1 MKAVRWLL
9 LGWLSVLQLAALA
22 ADPNPY
28 ISLHRRK
35 LTRLEPSRT
44 ATADTQRA
52 RILFDLTRLYIDKAD
67 SYAGADGSFD
77 SARYFN
83 QAHLLL
89 AHRMQWSLEEA
100 EALTF
105 RAKIAHMQNDF
116 DQSYQSAL
124 RALSLFSRYPPSQCR
139 NLYECLHRMGR
150 IHFKTLEEYPAALA
164 YFQRALRVTADTQQR
179 AFMLRQIGTCYGKM
193 NRNQEA
199 KRHYEQSLALSRSPY
214 DQAMCLN
221 FLGELA
227 RITGDTTEAIGLFN
241 EALKT
246 DNHVM
251 VQSAALNYLAD
262 TYWQLRRPAE
272 ARRYAALALEP
283 ARRETNNLAD
293 RAEAYRLLFLTNKAF
308 GRAPEA
314 LRFHE
319 LYLATRDSL
328 PNREGLKNYYRLEI
342 SQQQQDQ
349 REKEE
354 ALQREI
360 RVQRQ
365 TRNLMLSIAGLFF
378 LLVLS
383 LWWWNRSQKR
393 KNLKIERQAAEI
405 SEQNRTILEVQR
417 QLSKANIQLRV
428 SNQALEGKVT
438 EQTAELLRTTEELLR
453 KNAEIEE
460 ALFKGQTLE
469 RQRVASELHDNLGG
483 LLSAARMS
491 IKVLNPSQLT
501 PREQQVYQ
509 NALELI
515 SDAYQEVRLIS
526 HNLLPEELEKTG
538 LAESLQRLVEK
549 LNLNHYVRFH
559 LDDSGLTERLGRQT
573 EFHLYNICLELTN
586 NILKHSG
593 ATEARLRFSRQD
605 NRLVLT
611 VSDNGRGIQPGEN
624 TGGIGLKNIRTR
636 VESIG
641 GTLRIDSTPGG
652 GTTFVISLSP
662 ETKGVLGKKNEVGLS

>member
-1 MKAVRWLL
+1 MNAARRLL
-9 LGWLSVLQLAALA
+9 LGWLSVLLLPALA
-22 ADPNPY
+22 ADPDPP
-28 ISLHRRK
+28 ITLHRRQ
-35 LTRLEPSRT
+35 LARLEPVRT
-44 ATADTQRA
+44 AAADTQRA
-52 RILFDLTRLYIDKAD
+52 RVLFELTRLYIDKAD

-83 QAHLLL
+83 QSHLSL
-89 AHRMQWSLEEA
+89 AHRMQWPLEEA

-124 RALSLFSRYPPSQCR
+124 RALSLFSHYPPSQCR

-150 IHFKTLEEYPAALA
+150 IHFKTLEEYPAAIA
-164 YFQRALRVTADTQQR
+164 YFQRALRVTNDAQQR
-179 AFMLRQIGTCYGKM
+179 AFMLRQIGTCYGKL
-193 NRNQEA
+193 NQNAEA
-199 KRHYEQSLALSRSPY
+199 KRYYERSLALSRNPY

-227 RITGDTTEAIGLFN
+227 LVTGDTTEAIGLFN
-241 EALKT
+241 QALKT

-251 VQSAALNYLAD
+251 VQSAALNYLAG
-262 TYWQLRRPAE
+262 TYWHLGRPAD
-272 ARRYAALALEP
+272 AMRYAALALEP

-293 RAEAYRLLFLTNKAF
+293 RAEAYRLLYLTNKQF
-308 GRAPEA
+308 GRSAEA

-319 LYLATRDSL
+319 LFLSTRDSL
-328 PNREGLKNYYRLEI
+328 PNRDGLKNYYRLQI

-365 TRNLMLSIAGLFF
+365 TRNLMLAIAGLFF

-383 LWWWNRSQKR
+383 LWWINRLQKR
-393 KNLKIERQAAEI
+393 KNRQIEQQAAEI
-405 SEQNRTILEVQR
+405 SERNRTILEVQR
-417 QLSKANIQLRV
+417 QLSKSNIQLRV
-428 SNQALEGKVT
+428 TNQALEGRVN
-438 EQTAELLRTTEELLR
+438 EQTAELLRANTKLLR
-453 KNAEIEE
+453 KNEEVEE
-460 ALFKGQTLE
+460 ALVKGQTLE

-483 LLSAARMS
+483 LLAAARMS

-501 PREQQVYQ
+501 PREQQIYQ

-515 SDAYQEVRLIS
+515 SEAYREVRLIS

-538 LAESLQRLVEK
+538 LAESLRRLVEK
-549 LNLNHYVRFH
+549 LNHNHHVRFH
-559 LDDSGLTERLGRQT
+559 LDDAGLAERLGKQT
-573 EFHLYNICLELTN
+573 EFHLYNVCLELTN
-586 NILKHSG
+586 NILKHAG
-593 ATEARLRFSRQD
+593 ATEAHLRFERNENQV
-605 NRLVLT
+605 VLT
-611 VSDNGRGIQPGEN
+611 VSDNGRGLQAGE
-624 TGGIGLKNIRTR
+624 GADGMGLKNIRTR

-641 GTLRIDSTPGG
+641 GTLRIDSRPSG
-652 GTTFVISLSP
+652 GTTFLITLTP
-662 ETKGVLGKKNEVGLS
+662 EAKGVPGKKNEVGLS

>member
-1 MKAVRWLL
+1 MNVVRRLL
-9 LGWLSVLQLAALA
+9 PGWLSVLFFPALA
-22 ADPNPY
+22 ADPDPH
-28 ISLHRRK
+28 ITLHRRQ
-35 LTRLEPSRT
+35 LARLESVYS
-44 ATADTQRA
+44 AAADTQRA
-52 RILFDLTRLYIDKAD
+52 GMLYELTRLYIDKAD

-83 QAHLLL
+83 QKHLTL
-89 AHRMQWSLEEA
+89 AHRMQWPLEEA

-124 RALSLFSRYPPSQCR
+124 RALSLFNRYPPGQCR

-150 IHFKTLEEYPAALA
+150 IHFKTLEEYPAAIT
-164 YFQRALRVTADTQQR
+164 YFQRALRVTSDVQQR
-179 AFMLRQIGTCYGKM
+179 AFMLRQIGTCYGKL
-193 NRNQEA
+193 NRNAEA
-199 KRHYEQSLALSRSPY
+199 KRYYERSLALSRSPY
-214 DQAMCLN
+214 DRAMCLN

-241 EALKT
+241 QALKT

-272 ARRYAALALEP
+272 ARRYAAMALEP

-293 RAEAYRLLFLTNKAF
+293 RAEAYRLLYLTNKQFRESA
-308 GRAPEA
+308 EA

-328 PNREGLKNYYRLEI
+328 PSRDGLKNYYRLQI
-342 SQQQQDQ
+342 GQQQEDQ

-365 TRNLMLSIAGLFF
+365 TRNFMLAIAALFF

-383 LWWWNRSQKR
+383 LWWINRLQKR
-393 KNLKIERQAAEI
+393 KNQQIERQAAEI
-405 SEQNRTILEVQR
+405 SEQNAKILEAQQ
-417 QLSKANIQLRV
+417 QLNRANIQLRV
-428 SNQALEGKVT
+428 SNQALEGKVN
-438 EQTAELLRTTEELLR
+438 EQTAELLRANTELLR
-453 KNAEIEE
+453 KNEEVEE
-460 ALFKGQTLE
+460 ALVKGQTQE

-483 LLSAARMS
+483 LLAAARMS

-501 PREQQVYQ
+501 PREQQIYQ

-538 LAESLQRLVEK
+538 LAESLRRVIEK

-559 LDDSGLTERLGRQT
+559 LDDSGLTERLGKQT
-573 EFHLYNICLELTN
+573 EFHLYNVCLELTN

-593 ATEARLRFSRQD
+593 ATEAHLRFTRQGD
-605 NRLVLT
+605 QIQLM
-611 VSDNGRGIQPGEN
+611 VSDNGRGLQTGE
-624 TGGIGLKNIRTR
+624 TVDGIGLKNIRTR

-641 GTLRIDSTPGG
+641 GDLRIDSAPGG
-652 GTTFVISLSP
+652 GTSFVITLAAEAKGIP
-662 ETKGVLGKKNEVGLS
+662 EAKNEVGLT

>member
-1 MKAVRWLL
+1 MNAACRLL
-9 LGWLSVLQLAALA
+9 LGWLSVLHVAALA
-22 ADPNPY
+22 ADPDPT
-28 ISLHRRK
+28 ITLHRHQ
-35 LTRLEPSRT
+35 LARLEAAHT
-44 ATADTQRA
+44 ARADTQRA
-52 RILFDLTRLYIDKAD
+52 RVLFELTRLYIDKAD

-83 QAHLLL
+83 QSHLSL
-89 AHRMQWSLEEA
+89 AHRMQWPLEEA

-124 RALSLFSRYPPSQCR
+124 RALSLFSHYPPSQCR

-150 IHFKTLEEYPAALA
+150 IHFKTLEEYPAAIT
-164 YFQRALRVTADTQQR
+164 YFQRALRVTTDPQQR
-179 AFMLRQIGTCYGKM
+179 AFMLRQIGTCYGKLD
-193 NRNQEA
+193 RNDDA
-199 KRHYEQSLALSRSPY
+199 KRYYEQSLAQSRSPY

-227 RITGDTTEAIGLFN
+227 LITGDTTEAIGLFN
-241 EALKT
+241 QALKT

-251 VQSAALNYLAD
+251 VQSAALNYLAG
-262 TYWQLRRPAE
+262 TYWQMHRPAE
-272 ARRYAALALEP
+272 ARRFAAQALEP

-293 RAEAYRLLFLTNKAF
+293 RAEAYRLLYLSNKQF
-308 GRAPEA
+308 GNAAQA

-328 PNREGLKNYYRLEI
+328 PNRDGLKNYYRLQI
-342 SQQQQDQ
+342 SQQQEDQ

-360 RVQRQ
+360 RTQRQ
-365 TRNLMLSIAGLFF
+365 TRNLMLAIAGLFF

-383 LWWWNRSQKR
+383 LWWINRLQKR
-393 KNLKIERQAAEI
+393 KNRQIEQQAEAI
-405 SEQNRTILEVQR
+405 RAQNRTIMDVQR

-428 SNQALEGKVT
+428 SNQALEGKVN
-438 EQTAELLRTTEELLR
+438 EQTAELLRTTEALLR

-460 ALFKGQTLE
+460 ALFKGQTQE

-483 LLSAARMS
+483 LLAAARMS

-509 NALELI
+509 NALDLI
-515 SDAYQEVRLIS
+515 SEAYQEVRLIS

-538 LAESLQRLVEK
+538 LLESLRRLVEK
-549 LNLNHYVRFH
+549 LNLNHSVRFH
-559 LDDSGLTERLGRQT
+559 LDESGLTRRLGKQT

-593 ATEARLRFSRQD
+593 ATEAHLRFNRQGD
-605 NRLVLT
+605 RVQLT
-611 VSDNGRGIQPGEN
+611 VSDNGRGLQTGE
-624 TGGIGLKNIRTR
+624 TPDGMGLKNIRTR

-641 GTLRIDSTPGG
+641 GSLRIDSIPGG
-652 GTTFVISLSP
+652 GTAFVITLAA
-662 ETKGVLGKKNEVGLS
+662 EAKGVQEEKNEVGLT

>member
-1 MKAVRWLL
+1 MNAARRLL
-9 LGWLSVLQLAALA
+9 LGWLSVLFFPALA
-22 ADPNPY
+22 ADPDPH
-28 ISLHRRK
+28 ITLHRRH
-35 LTRLEPSRT
+35 LARLEASRT
-44 ATADTQRA
+44 AAADTQRA
-52 RILFDLTRLYIDKAD
+52 KLLFELTRLYIDKAD

-83 QAHLLL
+83 QSHLVL
-89 AHRMQWSLEEA
+89 AHRLQWSLEEA

-150 IHFKTLEEYPAALA
+150 IHFKTLEEYPAAII
-164 YFQRALRVTADTQQR
+164 YFQRALRVTADTQQK
-179 AFMLRQIGTCYGKM
+179 AFMLRQIGTCYGKLA
-193 NRNQEA
+193 RNAEA
-199 KRHYEQSLALSRSPY
+199 KRYYEQSLALSRRPY

-227 RITGDTTEAIGLFN
+227 LVTGDTTEAIGLFN
-241 EALKT
+241 QALRT

-251 VQSAALNYLAD
+251 VQSAALNYLAG
-262 TYWQLRRPAE
+262 TYWQMHRPAD
-272 ARRYAALALEP
+272 AQRYAALALEP

-293 RAEAYRLLFLTNKAF
+293 RAEAYRLLYLTNKQF
-308 GRAPEA
+308 GKGAQA

-328 PNREGLKNYYRLEI
+328 PNRDGLKNYYRLQI
-342 SQQQQDQ
+342 SQQQEDQ

-365 TRNLMLSIAGLFF
+365 TRNFMLAIAGLFF

-383 LWWWNRSQKR
+383 LWWINRLQKR
-393 KNLKIERQAAEI
+393 KNRQIEKQAAEI
-405 SEQNRTILEVQR
+405 SEQNAKILEVQR

-428 SNQALEGKVT
+428 SNQALEGKVN
-438 EQTAELLRTTEELLR
+438 EQTAELLRANTELLR
-453 KNAEIEE
+453 KNEEVEE
-460 ALFKGQTLE
+460 ALVKGQTQE

-483 LLSAARMS
+483 LLAAARMS
-491 IKVLNPSQLT
+491 IKVLNPNQLA
-501 PREQQVYQ
+501 PREQQIYQ
-509 NALELI
+509 SALELI

-538 LAESLQRLVEK
+538 LAESLRRLVEK
-549 LNLNHYVRFH
+549 LNLNDYVRFH
-559 LDDSGLTERLGRQT
+559 LDDSGLTERLGKQT

-593 ATEARLRFSRQD
+593 ATEAHLRFERNGNQI
-605 NRLVLT
+605 VLT
-611 VSDNGRGIQPGEN
+611 VTDDGRGLQAGR
-624 TGGIGLKNIRTR
+624 TTDGIGMKNIRTR
-636 VESIG
+636 VENIG
-641 GTLRIDSTPGG
+641 GTLRIDSSPG
-652 GTTFVISLSP
+652 GTTFLITLAVES
-662 ETKGVLGKKNEVGLS
+662 KGVQEAKKEIGLT